1 MAGQSGEL
9 TIELSGPDQADDE
22 ELWAYTQLLR
32 RDLLALDVDDVTSVR
47 EAAGPDGAKDG
58 GVLAV
63 GMLVVRFVLRQDVL
77 AHIIGGVRSWLHRT
91 KSGAIKVTIDGD
103 SIEVSDTTSS
113 ERERLIELWIARH
126 ATSR

>member
-1 MAGQSGEL
+1 MASQRGEL

-32 RDLLALDVDDVTSVR
+32 RELLALDVDDVTPVR
-47 EAAGPDGAKDG
+47 EAAGPEGAKDG

-63 GMLVVRFVLRQDVL
+63 GMLLVRFVLRQDIL
-77 AHIIGGVRSWLHRT
+77 THIIGGVRSWLQRT

-103 SIEVSDTTSS
+103 SIEVSDTTSA

-126 ATSR
+126 ATAG